1 MNLQQLRYLTA
12 LADAGSLSGAGRQVG
27 VSEPVLSRALR
38 ALERE
43 LGVPLFAISGRRLVL
58 TPRGV
63 EVSVAARRALDAVD
77 EVRVS
82 ARSSSESGSLRLVTT
97 PTNGMVLN
105 RLLARVVRSWPDVA
119 LTVELADSYA
129 GVLLRITQR
138 ACELGFAEIG
148 HSSPDVE
155 VERMTAEEIVLVSPQ
170 GLDLPGSIT
179 LGHLDGL
186 PMVMPTTTSSR
197 RGLLNEWFESMN
209 VRPSFVLEADDR
221 SAWLT
226 AAQSGLGSFISY
238 RSLVPSSLPVDVRS
252 FNPPK
257 QAELGFVHLVEPLS
271 KPAKMLLEAGAAPRA
286 WSPSG

>member
-12 LADAGSLSGAGRQVG
+12 LADAGSLSGAGRHLG

-38 ALERE
+38 SLERE
-43 LGVPLFAISGRRLVL
+43 LGVPLFSLSGRRLVL
-58 TPRGV
+58 TARGV

-105 RLLARVVRSWPDVA
+105 RLLAQVVRLWPDVA

-129 GVLLRITQR
+129 GVMLRITER

-148 HSSPDVE
+148 HLSPDVE

-170 GLDLPGSIT
+170 GLHLPSSIT
-179 LGHLDGL
+179 LEHLDGL
-186 PMVMPTTTSSR
+186 PMVMPTTTSTR
-197 RGLLNEWFESMN
+197 RDLLNEWFESMD
-209 VRPSFVLEADDR
+209 VRPTFVLEADDR

-271 KPAKMLLEAGAAPRA
+271 TPARMLLEAGASPRA